1 MKREYPETR
10 TRFTEEEDDLL
21 RIYSDMNLSCSE
33 IAEALSRPVG
43 SIYTRRRYL
52 GLGKK
57 RGEYGPRVEQCFEM
71 TEEEAAADTPAELD
85 LWEFRATETMR
96 RYVVY
101 FYGGCL
107 LITGLLAFFGGV

>member
-1 MKREYPETR
+1 MKREYPEKR
-10 TRFTEEEDDLL
+10 TRFTAEEDDLL
-21 RIYSDMNLSCSE
+21 RVYSDMNLSCSE

-52 GLGKK
+52 GIGKK
-57 RGEYGPRVEQCFEM
+57 RGEYGPR
-71 TEEEAAADTPAELD
+71 TEEAETPAELD

-107 LITGLLAFFGGV
+107 LIAGLLAFFGGV

>member
-10 TRFTEEEDDLL
+10 TRFTEEDDILL
-21 RIYSDMNLSCSE
+21 RYHSERGATCAE
-33 IAEALSRPVG
+33 IAEFLDRPVG

-52 GLGKK
+52 GIGKK
-57 RGEYGPRVEQCFEM
+57 RGAYGPR
-71 TEEEAAADTPAELD
+71 TEEAETPAELD

-107 LITGLLAFFGGV
+107 LIAGLLAFFGGV